1 MDDFNQRQLIEFC
14 QTAERIFRGIEQT
27 WEIAENT
34 LSKNERAEIR
44 KQMESV
50 QQSMQGQDAQAL
62 KAQLDV
68 LGDLTRTL
76 AENAMGRTILA
87 ELKDNENVI

>member
-1 MDDFNQRQLIEFC
+1 LIKIC

-27 WEIAENT
+27 WEVAENT
-34 LSKNERAEIR
+34 LTKKEQAEIQE
-44 KQMESV
+44 QMVSV
-50 QQSMQGQDAQAL
+50 RQSMQGQDAHAL

-68 LGDLTRTL
+68 LGDLTRPL
-76 AENAMGRTILA
+76 ADNALGSTILA

>member
-1 MDDFNQRQLIEFC
+1 MDDFNQRQLIEFR

-27 WEIAENT
+27 WEVAENT
-34 LSKNERAEIR
+34 LSKKDRAEIR
-44 KQMESV
+44 EQMESV
-50 QQSMQGQDAQAL
+50 RQSMQGQDAQAL

-68 LGDLTRTL
+68 LGDLTRPL
-76 AENAMGRTILA
+76 ADNAMGRKILA

>member
-27 WEIAENT
+27 WEVAENT
-34 LSKNERAEIR
+34 LSKNERSEIR

-50 QQSMQGQDAQAL
+50 RQSMQGQDAQAL

-68 LGDLTRTL
+68 LGDLTRSL
-76 AENAMGRTILA
+76 ADNAMGRTILV
-87 ELKDNENVI
+87 ELKDNENMI

>member
-27 WEIAENT
+27 WEVAENI
-34 LSKNERAEIR
+34 LSKKEQTEIR

-50 QQSMQGQDAQAL
+50 RQSMQGQDAQTL

-68 LGDLTRTL
+68 LGDLTRPL
-76 AENAMGRTILA
+76 ADNAMGSKILA

>member
-14 QTAERIFRGIEQT
+14 QTAERIFQGIEQT
-27 WEIAENT
+27 WEVAENI
-34 LSKNERAEIR
+34 LSKKEQTEIQE
-44 KQMESV
+44 QMESV
-50 QQSMQGQDAQAL
+50 RQSMQGKDAQAL

-68 LGDLTRTL
+68 LGDLTRPL
-76 AENAMGRTILA
+76 ADNAMGLTILA